1 MHQGS
6 EALPKRT
13 PPGGRE
19 ACGADD
25 RNKLRSVTAAER
37 RHGAGTA
44 CHRNKLRRK
53 GDHVASDTEEAAAQT
68 FHLYQLMPPTMWSE
82 RNK

>member
-37 RHGAGTA
+37 NYRMKVTSRNSNGEE
-44 CHRNKLRRK
+44 HRQRATQRRRLHKL
-53 GDHVASDTEEAAAQT
+53 S
-68 FHLYQLMPPTMWSE
+68 HLYQLMPPTMWSK
-82 RNK
+82 RDR